1 MDDNIVG
8 NWWGRGAWLVL
19 GGFSWGSLEGRAWS
33 FSQLWV
39 FLTMLFRKVSFLL
52 VGSVMD
58 GLGSPSDSFFRSNH
72 MAIRHDV
79 MALFLATVKSQ
90 HKI

>member
-1 MDDNIVG
+1 MGFVG
-8 NWWGRGAWLVL
+8 RSSVELQPGIG
-19 GGFSWGSLEGRAWS
+19 
-33 FSQLWV
+33 V
-39 FLTMLFRKVSFLL
+39 FFTMLFGKVSFLL